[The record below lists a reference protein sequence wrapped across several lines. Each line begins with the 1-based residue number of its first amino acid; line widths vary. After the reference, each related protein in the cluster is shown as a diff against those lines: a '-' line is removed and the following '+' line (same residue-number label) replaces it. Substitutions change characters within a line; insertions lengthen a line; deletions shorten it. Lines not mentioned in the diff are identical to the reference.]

1 MSAILSNMSARI
13 SSPLLRDNVYEALRA
28 EILACHLAP
37 GDELR
42 EQELAE
48 RYAVSRSPVREAL
61 LRLSRERLIAV
72 QPRQGYRVAPVSLGD
87 AEALL
92 RFRAVLEPACAADAA
107 RVATDSQLAAMEPFR
122 RFEGSAEE
130 FIAYNRAFH
139 TAVAE
144 ASGNRRMAEVA
155 RDLIEQADRLVR
167 ISLASLKGRDP
178 ERLVA
183 EHDAIVEALRARDG
197 RLAARLLRQ
206 HLEEAEHRIVTALR
220 RHAVIA

>member
-1 MSAILSNMSARI
+1 MNVRLP
-13 SSPLLRDNVYEALRA
+13 SPSLLRDNVYAALRA
-28 EILACHLAP
+28 DILACHLTP
-37 GDELR
+37 GDELH

-61 LRLSRERLIAV
+61 ARLSRERLIAV

-92 RFRAVLEPACAADAA
+92 RFRGVLEPACAADAA
-107 RVATDSQLAAMEPFR
+107 RVATDSQLAGLEPFR
-122 RFEGSAEE
+122 RFEGSAED

-139 TAVAE
+139 AAVAE
-144 ASGNRRMAEVA
+144 AGGNRRMAEAA

-167 ISLASLKGRDP
+167 ISLANLKGRDP

-183 EHDAIVEALRARDG
+183 EHGAIVDALRARDG
-197 RLAARLLRQ
+197 RLAARLLRR
-206 HLEEAEHRIVTALR
+206 HLDEAEDRILTALR
-220 RHAVIA
+220 RHAVVA